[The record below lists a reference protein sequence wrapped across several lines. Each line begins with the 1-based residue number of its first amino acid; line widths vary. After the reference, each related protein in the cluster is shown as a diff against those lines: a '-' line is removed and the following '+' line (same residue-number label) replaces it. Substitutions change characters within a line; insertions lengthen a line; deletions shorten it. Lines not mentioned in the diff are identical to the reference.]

1 MAHSALTTPTNLAVS
16 LVVGRTLLTLL
27 IIPPSLQVEEAAEA
41 MKENLDAN
49 RPHVKFSFLNQDE
62 SGKTML
68 NVLNPD
74 TGTSRLYQLVHVKVA
89 CL

>member
-1 MAHSALTTPTNLAVS
+1 
-16 LVVGRTLLTLL
+16 
-27 IIPPSLQVEEAAEA
+27 

-49 RPHVKFSFLNQDE
+49 KPHVKFTFLNQDE

-74 TGTSRLYQLVHVKVA
+74 TGSSMCVGTRVWI
-89 CL
+89 C